1 MASRRDLNGIQ
12 FSEEHIV
19 RGTPVR
25 IISPES
31 MVGLRGTPVH
41 VHMHTPAT
49 KALGEPIY
57 SVLDNSRL
65 LIGHSKNISLENASM
80 AVDAREL
87 KKHLENPTKAK
98 TRNTFVRGTVG
109 PNLRGGNPLKI
120 RPGSMTDPETG
131 EDVSKDLGRVNLGK
145 KGARYKR

>member
-31 MVGLRGTPVH
+31 MVGLRGTPVN

-120 RPGSMTDPETG
+120 RPGSMTDLDTG
-131 EDVSKDLGRVNLGK
+131 EDVSENLGRVNLGK
-145 KGARYKR
+145 QGARYKR